1 MQHSLELFEQPIPV
15 LRPPLS
21 EDGTAVSS
29 LARTADQE
37 AIGDLLGELAAF
49 DDYKEFSI
57 IAELDGDLVGA
68 MLAYVLPY
76 DPETLFIWLV
86 GVSEG
91 EADKGLASLMLGQVM
106 RRDVSADV
114 TRVQTVITSNDE
126 CTWALFRRFARWQRS
141 RMDIQPFITQAL
153 TPYRRHE
160 SSNLVTIRLAD
171 RSELAA

>member
-15 LRPPLS
+15 LRPPLP
-21 EDGTAVSS
+21 EDGAAVSS

-37 AIGDLLGELAAF
+37 AIGDLLGELAVF
-49 DDYKEFSI
+49 DDYKEFSV

-68 MLAYVLPY
+68 ILAYLLPY
-76 DPETLFIWLV
+76 DPETLFIWQV
-86 GVSEG
+86 SVSES

-106 RRDVSADV
+106 RREACIEV

-126 CTWALFRRFARWQRS
+126 RTWALFRRFARWQRS
-141 RMDIQPFITQAL
+141 RMDIQPFFTQAL

-160 SSNLVTIRLAD
+160 NSNLVTIRLKD
-171 RSELAA
+171 RIKLAA

>member
-1 MQHSLELFEQPIPV
+1 MQHSLELFERPIPV
-15 LRPPLS
+15 LRPPLP
-21 EDGTAVSS
+21 EDGAAVSS
-29 LARTADQE
+29 PVRTEDQE
-37 AIGDLLGELAAF
+37 AIGNLLGELAAF

-76 DPETLFIWLV
+76 DPETLFIWQV

-106 RRDVSADV
+106 RRDVCTDV

-126 CTWALFRRFARWQRS
+126 RTWAFFRRFARWQRS

-160 SSNLVTIRLAD
+160 SSNLVTIRLTD
-171 RSELAA
+171 RNELAA

>member
-1 MQHSLELFEQPIPV
+1 MQHSLELLEQPIPV
-15 LRPPLS
+15 LRPPLP

-29 LARTADQE
+29 LAKTEGQE
-37 AIGDLLGELAAF
+37 AMGDLLGELAAF

-76 DPETLFIWLV
+76 DPETLFIWQV
-86 GVSEG
+86 GVSER

-106 RRDVSADV
+106 RREVCTDV

-126 CTWALFRRFARWQRS
+126 CTWALFRRFAQWQRS

-160 SSNLVTIRLAD
+160 NSNLVTIRLKD
-171 RSELAA
+171 RIKLAA